1 MRPFS
6 SPLEHLTA
14 FVIVFAA
21 GVIST
26 ASFIGYMERV
36 RRNAVRDYYKRANAE
51 RTEDPEPAAT
61 SEMWT
66 W

>member
-1 MRPFS
+1 MRPFP

-26 ASFIGYMERV
+26 ASSIGYMERV
-36 RRNAVRDYYKRANAE
+36 RRNAVRD
-51 RTEDPEPAAT
+51 T
-61 SEMWT
+61 SGPMRNVACRQ
-66 W
+66 

>member
-1 MRPFS
+1 MRPFP

-14 FVIVFAA
+14 FVIVFAT

-36 RRNAVRDYYKRANAE
+36 RRNAVRDQYKRANVE
-51 RTEDPEPAAT
+51 RSLSAIQMRQRSIEK
-61 SEMWT
+61 
-66 W
+66 

>member
-1 MRPFS
+1 MRPIPT
-6 SPLEHLTA
+6 PLEHLTA

-36 RRNAVRDYYKRANAE
+36 RRNAIRDYCKQANAE
-51 RTEDPEPAAT
+51 RGLSAVQIEQRSIEK
-61 SEMWT
+61 
-66 W
+66 